1 MEQRV
6 WLPLRRLSQMKAI
19 LRILGF
25 LGLTLAGFGTL
36 RAVIA
41 QQPAISG
48 VAPSSIISNAA
59 AMDSLERARKLVEQ
73 FFEQSA
79 NVVCEESVTQTTLG
93 KNGKPNYREESRYQ
107 YQLEASTAGGSLKL
121 NESRDAR
128 KIAFRD
134 PARTLLVTNGFTSIL
149 MIVLPQYEASYQF
162 EGVSEEVADGRMI
175 DEIHYKSV
183 PGGRSP
189 AALQLRGKNYPLPLS
204 GSIWIDK
211 ESGAIMRLTAEIDS
225 SMSDLGLKGLTSD
238 IHYAL
243 VQFHDPEEAY
253 WMPLSATIDVE
264 TPLQHWRNVHRFTGY
279 KRFRATMKIELGKN
293 E

>member
-1 MEQRV
+1 
-6 WLPLRRLSQMKAI
+6 MKAFT
-19 LRILGF
+19 RILG
-25 LGLTLAGFGTL
+25 LIALALTAFGA
-36 RAVIA
+36 RNRVIA
-41 QQPAISG
+41 QQPVINSATSTSA
-48 VAPSSIISNAA
+48 VSNTS
-59 AMDSLERARKLVEQ
+59 AMESLERARKLVEQ

-79 NVVCEESVTQTTLG
+79 NVVCEEFITQSTLG

-107 YQLEASTAGGSLKL
+107 YQLEASAATGSLKL
-121 NESRDAR
+121 KESRDAH

-149 MIVLPQYEASYQF
+149 LIVHPQYEASYQF
-162 EGVSEEVADGRMI
+162 EAAKEEIVDGRTI
-175 DEIHYKSV
+175 EEIRYKPV
-183 PGGRSP
+183 PGGTSP

-211 ESGAIMRLTAEIDS
+211 ESGAITRLTAAVDS

-243 VQFHDPEEAY
+243 VQFHDPDEAY

-264 TPLQHWRNVHRFTGY
+264 TPLQHWRNVHRFSGY
-279 KRFRATMKIELGKN
+279 KRFRATIEIELGKN
-293 E
+293 Q

>member
-1 MEQRV
+1 
-6 WLPLRRLSQMKAI
+6 MKAI

-48 VAPSSIISNAA
+48 VAPRTAISNAA
-59 AMDSLERARKLVEQ
+59 AIDSLERARRLVEQ
-73 FFEQSA
+73 FFEQSS
-79 NVVCEESVTQTTLG
+79 NVVCEESITQTTLG

-162 EGVSEEVADGRMI
+162 EGVSEEAVDGRMI

-211 ESGAIMRLTAEIDS
+211 ETGAIMRLTAEIDS

-279 KRFRATMKIELGKN
+279 KRFRATIKIELGKN

>member
-1 MEQRV
+1 
-6 WLPLRRLSQMKAI
+6 MKAFS
-19 LRILGF
+19 RISGF
-25 LGLTLAGFGTL
+25 VALALATFGAFTH
-36 RAVIA
+36 VIA

-48 VAPSSIISNAA
+48 ATPAPVVSDAV

-79 NVVCEESVTQTTLG
+79 NVVCEESITQTTLG

-107 YQLEASTAGGSLKL
+107 YQLEASTSTGSLKL
-121 NESRDAR
+121 KESRDAR

-134 PARTLLVTNGFTSIL
+134 PARTLLITNGFTSIL
-149 MIVLPQYEASYQF
+149 LILHPKYETSYQF
-162 EGVSEEVADGRMI
+162 EGAGEELVDGRTI
-175 DEIHYKSV
+175 EEIHYKPV
-183 PGGRSP
+183 PGGASP
-189 AALQLRGKNYPLPLS
+189 AALQLRGKNYPLPLY

-211 ESGAIMRLTAEIDS
+211 ESGAITRLTAAVDS

-253 WMPLSATIDVE
+253 WMPLSVTIDVE

-279 KRFRATMKIELGKN
+279 KRFRATIKVELGKN

>member
-1 MEQRV
+1 MRV
-6 WLPLRRLSQMKAI
+6 L

-25 LGLTLAGFGTL
+25 IGLLLAGLGML
-36 RAVIA
+36 RSVIA
-41 QQPAISG
+41 QHPAVSGTAPGTSISD
-48 VAPSSIISNAA
+48 AA
-59 AMDSLERARKLVEQ
+59 AMESLERARKLVER

-79 NVVCEESVTQTTLG
+79 NVVCEESIAQTTLG
-93 KNGKPNYREESRYQ
+93 KNGKPNYREESRYE
-107 YQLEASTAGGSLKL
+107 YQLEASTLGGSLKL
-121 NESRDAR
+121 KESRDAR

-149 MIVLPQYEASYQF
+149 MIVHPRYETSYQF
-162 EGVSEEVADGRMI
+162 EGASEEVVDGRTI
-175 DEIHYKSV
+175 DEIHFKPV
-183 PGGRSP
+183 PGGASP
-189 AALQLRGKNYPLPLS
+189 AALQLRGKNYPLPLA

-211 ESGAIMRLTAEIDS
+211 ESGAITRLTAAVDS
-225 SMSDLGLKGLTSD
+225 SLSDLGLKGLTSD

-243 VQFHDPEEAY
+243 VQFHDPDEAY

-279 KRFRATMKIELGKN
+279 KRFRATIKVELEKN